1 MASRPSEEVPQVM
14 GAQRTTSTS
23 TPATTTAPILEG
35 ESNGPQ
41 YGATTTRPAGQ
52 AANRPDRESS
62 AHGGQPIPNGVDPRR
77 ETGHRDEQLGAAS
90 RSPYGPRE
98 GPTGRGDLVGGAR
111 QFELQQIAHG
121 SNGAGMSPGGSSGFV
136 SAGTMSPP
144 VAPSG
149 VESEMDQPQHTQRAV
164 STSVEYHYAGA
175 EPGQPVVRWVARLT
189 EFLRATTS
197 RTNGFQGRVL
207 EGLGFTTTQGSRLCS
222 NSSVLSKHRRASSD
236 RSGYNLLYRKPQ
248 FKEKG
253 NPMP

>member
-1 MASRPSEEVPQVM
+1 MASRPSDDLSQVM
-14 GAQRTTSTS
+14 GAQRTTSAS

-41 YGATTTRPAGQ
+41 YGATTRPAGQ
-52 AANRPDRESS
+52 DANRPDREFS

-98 GPTGRGDLVGGAR
+98 GPIGRGDLVGGAR
-111 QFELQQIAHG
+111 RFELQQIAHG

-189 EFLRATTS
+189 EFLR
-197 RTNGFQGRVL
+197 QGRM
-207 EGLGFTTTQGSRLCS
+207 GFRVG
-222 NSSVLSKHRRASSD
+222 
-236 RSGYNLLYRKPQ
+236 
-248 FKEKG
+248 F
-253 NPMP
+253 